1 MYICY
6 IHFLKST
13 NQSHDL
19 MVKDHHPQWMGWY
32 LDGEQ
37 WAVELMYDG
46 HHPKLEESGRL
57 LIYISPTETGTLF
70 QA

>member
-1 MYICY
+1 
-6 IHFLKST
+6 
-13 NQSHDL
+13 
-19 MVKDHHPQWMGWY
+19 MVKDHYHHPQWMGWY